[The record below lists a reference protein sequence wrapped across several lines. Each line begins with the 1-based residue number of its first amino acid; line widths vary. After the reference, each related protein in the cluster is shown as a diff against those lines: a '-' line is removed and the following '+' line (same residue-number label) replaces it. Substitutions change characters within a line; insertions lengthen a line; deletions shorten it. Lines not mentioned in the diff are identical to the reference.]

1 MALLSSAPPLSLCWG
16 KSLKGYQQKSICH
29 VFFLV
34 SFMDSE
40 RIAVFRGDYFCCL
53 NQIIMRP
60 YVCRSGLSHPLD
72 FLNLSSQLFVY

>member
-40 RIAVFRGDYFCCL
+40 RIAVLFGRL
-53 NQIIMRP
+53 
-60 YVCRSGLSHPLD
+60 
-72 FLNLSSQLFVY
+72 FLLPQ